1 MLIKKPK
8 ILSKE
13 KFSPQINTLQSKFG
27 LPENIKFCSSC
38 VYSNQKPLSAKEY
51 DHNKGTK
58 KISLVLTKKMFV
70 MHARMCS

>member
-13 KFSPQINTLQSKFG
+13 KFSPQINTLKTKFG
-27 LPENIKFCSSC
+27 LPENIKFCSKC

-51 DHNKGTK
+51 DHNKTTRK
-58 KISLVLTKKMFV
+58 Y
-70 MHARMCS
+70 C

>member
-13 KFSPQINTLQSKFG
+13 KFSPQINTLQAKFG

-58 KISLVLTKKMFV
+58 KNIVGFVL
-70 MHARMCS
+70 